1 MTSAR
6 RRKRWAKHLSSIAS
20 IAIFCLFPACQSQTQ
35 SSESGSNPVPMD
47 VKSEVKPEVKPTA
60 ISAKPSGDP
69 EPMLERIPS
78 SPAQLVD
85 LQAIDPRIR
94 LDIRYA
100 TTNNFLKQKV
110 YPVSR
115 CLLRWA
121 AAEKLIKAQTELAKQ
136 GLGLKV
142 YDCYRPLSVQKQ
154 MWQVLPDDRYVAN
167 PANGSRHNRASAVD
181 LTLVDRTGKELEM
194 PSGFD
199 DFSQRSHLGYQ
210 GGSQAAQK
218 NRRLLVDT
226 MQRHGFLPIQT
237 EWWHFDVK
245 GWQDFPILDIPLD
258 AASLTVDRS
267 KN

>member
-1 MTSAR
+1 
-6 RRKRWAKHLSSIAS
+6 
-20 IAIFCLFPACQSQTQ
+20 
-35 SSESGSNPVPMD
+35 MD
-47 VKSEVKPEVKPTA
+47 VKPEVKPTA
-60 ISAKPSGDP
+60 ISAKPSGIDP

-121 AAEKLIKAQTELAKQ
+121 AAEKLIKVQTEVAKQ

-199 DFSQRSHLGYQ
+199 DFSERSHLGYQ
-210 GGSQAAQK
+210 GGSQVAQK
-218 NRRLLVDT
+218 NRRLLADT
-226 MQRHGFLPIQT
+226 MQRHGFLPLQT

-245 GWQDFPILDIPLD
+245 GWQDFPILDIPLG

-267 KN
+267 